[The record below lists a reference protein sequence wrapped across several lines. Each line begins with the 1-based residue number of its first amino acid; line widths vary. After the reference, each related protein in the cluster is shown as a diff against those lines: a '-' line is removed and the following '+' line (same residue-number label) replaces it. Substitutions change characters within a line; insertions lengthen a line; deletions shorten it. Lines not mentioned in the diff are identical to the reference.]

1 MINRLL
7 FEVEKKKTS
16 ILISL
21 LFLKDLHRIEINIV
35 NILGL
40 PNTAVISFLN
50 LATTVLLLAVVWVIL
65 GPILTG
71 QMVLVEANNQN
82 ARTDIPEYGQG
93 MYYDTLSDSAS
104 NLYNWWMEQY
114 FPENLQNIDKYQ
126 TNYDADVG
134 SSDNRRT
141 DDAYSSENYN
151 EYSG

>member
-1 MINRLL
+1 MI
-7 FEVEKKKTS
+7 
-16 ILISL
+16 IS
-21 LFLKDLHRIEINIV
+21 FFFILKDLQRIEINIV
-35 NILGL
+35 NISGL
-40 PNTAVISFLN
+40 PNTAAISFLN